1 MLHQSYLEYEKQFL
15 EFQATKFQC
24 TITERQVL
32 IERMSLH
39 NDAKS
44 NEALVENLNLA
55 KNSPSVVLNKR
66 VYPQAKEFGFNGENE
81 WKELRAWLRS
91 DVFTK
96 WISSVTNKKIIIGI
110 SGGSCSGKTWLAHK
124 FKEIC
129 PIDVC
134 IFGLDGYYKD
144 SDYVNTLEHTHDD
157 PASVD
162 LVQIGW
168 DLGILKAGGTP
179 LVPNYDYVAQKRVG
193 MKPCVPAPIII
204 VEGIFAFSHPS
215 ILNKLD
221 FKVWIDTDSDI
232 RYERR
237 LIRDTGKAG
246 SETDRG
252 REPEKVKEKWNL
264 HVQPGYEKHLL
275 YNRRYADII
284 IPNYNDDGIIPEGL
298 YSLLAYCLY
307 ADTIKAKFE

>member
-1 MLHQSYLEYEKQFL
+1 LHRLYLEYEEQFL
-15 EFQATKFQC
+15 ELQAVEFQC
-24 TITERQVL
+24 TSAEKRPF
-32 IERMSLH
+32 IERMSVRN
-39 NDAKS
+39 NDKT
-44 NEALVENLNLA
+44 NEALVEALNLP
-55 KNSPSVVLNKR
+55 KNSPAGVLGKKI
-66 VYPQAKEFGFNGENE
+66 YPQAKVFGFIGENKWE
-81 WKELRAWLRS
+81 NIQKWLQ
-91 DVFTK
+91 DDIFPK
-96 WISSVTNKKIIIGI
+96 WMNSVTNKKIIIGI

-124 FKEIC
+124 FKDIC
-129 PIDVC
+129 PKDVC

-144 SDYVNTLEHTHDD
+144 IDYVKTLEHTHDD
-157 PASVD
+157 PTSVN
-162 LVQIGW
+162 LVQIGC
-168 DLGILKAGGTP
+168 DLGILKAGGTA
-179 LVPNYDYVAQKRVG
+179 LVPDYDFVTHTRVG

-204 VEGIFAFSHPS
+204 VEGIFAFSDPS
-215 ILNKLD
+215 ILDKLD
-221 FKVWIDTDSDI
+221 FKVWVDTDSDI

-252 REPEKVKEKWNL
+252 RDPDEVKEKWNL
-264 HVQPGYEKHLL
+264 HVQPGYEKHIL